1 MRLIKRPTIYY
12 LIIFALLLQN
22 TNSVAQKKDVF
33 VLNDTY
39 RLSYLNNYLQI
50 LKDSSKTFRL
60 PDVVSNKT
68 FANYSSNSKLDKNN
82 VYWAKFKIRN
92 NSDNQHNILLQ
103 IGDKRHSDIAELYL
117 LDESG
122 NIVDKQK
129 SGHFVPKS
137 QKNIQE
143 ELGSKFLLNL
153 KPSETYTVL
162 LRIQNISGFSPGFN
176 VRMIPQSLF
185 YKNLLNRNLI
195 QGLLQGILW
204 IMFLYNL
211 LIFVYSRDKVYLWYS
226 LYIVGIALNF
236 LTERGLFIEYIIPE
250 HPQINPYIFISATG
264 LASVGY
270 FQFLRLFLNTK
281 EKMPRWDKAHIVV
294 IIVNVFVTLVLFAE
308 ILAFFNLPLAINVS
322 NYLNLLGL
330 VYGLVFIFYL
340 MRKGDILARFFII
353 GTVLLALG
361 TLTSLVYLIF
371 KIPLNFD
378 PKYFMNA
385 GTIAEI
391 LAFSLGL
398 GYRIRLI
405 EKSKQKVQEKLI
417 KQLEKNDQLKEKV
430 NHELEQKVL
439 ERTAEIEQQ
448 KEEILA
454 QSENLQVANR
464 ILTQQ
469 KREIEQKNEEI
480 VAQTKNL
487 EKVFQETTDSIN
499 YARRIQNTILPSTN
513 ILANYFEDYFILFK
527 PKETVSGDFYWFK
540 YLTRGDKQFFAFVA
554 ADATGHGVPGALVSM
569 LGNSLLNET
578 VVKNEVQKASDVL
591 EALRKEIKTAFHQSA
606 DQIITRDGIDMAF
619 CVLDLNTLE
628 LQYSGANR
636 PLLIFNHSNTNEN
649 SFIEIKPDKNPIGIY
664 HKEKAFTNHSIQ
676 LEKGNKIYLFSD
688 GYPDQI
694 GGPEGRKFYMRRF
707 KELLSELY
715 KLPMSQQLEILE
727 DKYDEWV
734 NDISTAR
741 TYRQVDDILVMGLTI

>member
-1 MRLIKRPTIYY
+1 MRLTKRPIIH
-12 LIIFALLLQN
+12 LIIAFAFLLQN
-22 TNSVAQKKDVF
+22 INSFAQEIKIF
-33 VLNDTY
+33 VLNDTGKV
-39 RLSYLNNYLQI
+39 SSLNDYLQI
-50 LKDSSKTFRL
+50 LKDSSKTLRL
-60 PDVVSNKT
+60 SDIVLNKDFT
-68 FANYSSNSKLDKNN
+68 DFSLSKKLDKNS
-82 VYWAKFKIRN
+82 VYWAKLIIKN
-92 NSDNQHNILLQ
+92 NRAKTQNILLQ
-103 IGDKRHSDIAELYL
+103 IGAKRHSDIADLFL
-117 LDESG
+117 LDDSG
-122 NIVDKQK
+122 NILNKLK
-129 SGHFVPKS
+129 SGHFIPKS
-137 QKNIQE
+137 QKNVKN

-153 KPSETYTVL
+153 EPDKNYTIY
-162 LRIQNISGFSPGFN
+162 LRIQNISGFSPAFN
-176 VRMIPQSLF
+176 VHIIPQDLF
-185 YKNLLNRNLI
+185 YENLLSRNLI
-195 QGLLQGILW
+195 QGILQGILW

-211 LIFVYSRDKVYLWYS
+211 LIFVYSRDKIYLWYS

-250 HPQINPYIFISATG
+250 NPQINPYVFILVTG

-281 EKMPRWDKAHIVV
+281 EKMPAWDKAHFTV
-294 IIVNVFVTLVLFAE
+294 IIINVLITLVLLAE
-308 ILAFFNLPLAINVS
+308 LRTFFNLPFAINVS
-322 NYLNLLGL
+322 NYLNLFGL
-330 VYGLVFIFYL
+330 IYGLVFIVYL
-340 MRKGDILARFFII
+340 MKKGDVLARFFII
-353 GTVLLALG
+353 GTILLALG
-361 TLTSLVYLIF
+361 TITSLVYLIF

-391 LAFSLGL
+391 LTFSLGL

-417 KQLEKNDQLKEKV
+417 KQLEKNDKLKEKV
-430 NHELEQKVL
+430 NRELEQKVL

-464 ILTQQ
+464 ILIQQ
-469 KREIEQKNEEI
+469 KREIEQKNDEI
-480 VAQTKNL
+480 IAQTKNL

-499 YARRIQNTILPSTN
+499 YARRIQNTILPSTS

-540 YLTRGDKQFFAFVA
+540 YLTRGNKQFFAFVA

-591 EALRKEIKTAFHQSA
+591 EAVRQDVKTAFHQSA
-606 DQIITRDGIDMAF
+606 DHIVTRDGIDMAF
-619 CVLDLNTLE
+619 CLLDLDTLE
-628 LQYSGANR
+628 LQYAGANR
-636 PLLIFNHSNTNEN
+636 PLLIFNHSNCNGDD
-649 SFIEIKPDKNPIGIY
+649 FIELKPDKNPIGLH
-664 HKEKAFTNHSIQ
+664 HKEKPFTNHLIQ
-676 LEKGNKIYLFSD
+676 LEKGNKLYLFSD

-694 GGPEGRKFYMRRF
+694 GGSEGRKFYIRRF
-707 KELLSELY
+707 KELLTEIHQ
-715 KLPMSQQLEILE
+715 LPMQKQFEILE
-727 DKYDEWV
+727 DRYDEWV
-734 NDISTAR
+734 NDINSAK